1 MRRSEETIRLAHA
14 ALNPDTIRRL
24 CDEWGPRGALAKLA
38 RRDEPAP
45 AVLERFSVEDAVK
58 RLDDTGTRLVFDE
71 DPSFPAWLCEL
82 PDRPR
87 WLFVR
92 GALPTSPGV
101 AVVGSRRATSYGLEL
116 AREIGRRIGSAGW
129 PVISGLAAGIDTMG
143 HLGCLDAR
151 APTTAVLGSGIDVWY
166 PRRNADL
173 GEALLERGGC
183 VVSEFPPG
191 TIPEPWRFPARNR
204 IISGLSGAVIVV
216 EAATR
221 SGALITARMA
231 ADHGRFV
238 LAVPGD
244 LARTTSAGANLLIR
258 DGAHPVADLD
268 GLVEE
273 LELALGPAPRQASS
287 DPGDP
292 ILAAVSGRALTL
304 DELMAETG
312 LSMTALSSRLSR
324 LELDGL
330 VVRRHG
336 SIARR

>member
-1 MRRSEETIRLAHA
+1 MRSSEETIRLAHA
-14 ALNPDTIRRL
+14 GLNPDTIRRL
-24 CDEWGPRGALAKLA
+24 CERWGPKGALARLA
-38 RRDEPAP
+38 RRDEPAR
-45 AVLERFSVEDAVK
+45 AALEGFSVEDAMQ
-58 RLDDTGTRLVFDE
+58 RLDDTGTTLVFDE
-71 DPSFPAWLCEL
+71 DASFPAWLREL
-82 PDRPR
+82 PDHPR

-143 HLGCLDAR
+143 HLGCLDAG

-166 PRRNADL
+166 PRRNARL
-173 GEALLERGGC
+173 GQRIVERGG

-191 TIPEPWRFPARNR
+191 TIPEAWRFPARNR

-231 ADHGRFV
+231 VDHGRFV

-244 LARTTSAGANLLIR
+244 LARPTSAGANLLIR
-258 DGAHPVADLD
+258 DGAHPVSDLD

-273 LELALGPAPRQASS
+273 LEIAMGPAPGQASVE
-287 DPGDP
+287 PGDP
-292 ILAAVSGRALTL
+292 ILAALSGRSLTL

-312 LSMTALSSRLSR
+312 LPVAELASRVSR
-324 LELDGL
+324 LELDGR
-330 VVRRHG
+330 V
-336 SIARR
+336 ARRNGAITRR